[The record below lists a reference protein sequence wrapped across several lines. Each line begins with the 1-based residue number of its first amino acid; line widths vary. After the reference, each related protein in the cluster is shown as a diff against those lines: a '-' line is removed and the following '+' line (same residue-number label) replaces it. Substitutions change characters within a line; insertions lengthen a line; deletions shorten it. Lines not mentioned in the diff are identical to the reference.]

1 MNVKELS
8 EALKPY
14 IYEYGQSYA
23 FIIFIFTKHIILT
36 GGAVAENTN
45 TLKVNI
51 KGEEYLASLA
61 FWVFKEGEN
70 LNYIIPTEEQLIEAK
85 TEKVLDKIERGC

>member
-51 KGEEYLASLA
+51 KGEEDILR
-61 FWVFKEGEN
+61 VKV
-70 LNYIIPTEEQLIEAK
+70 
-85 TEKVLDKIERGC
+85 EKLVDKIGKEE

>member
-14 IYEYGQSYA
+14 IYAYGESYA

-36 GGAVAENTN
+36 GEVSPENTN
-45 TLKVNI
+45 ALKVNI
-51 KGEEYLASLA
+51 NGEEYLASLA
-61 FWVFKEGEN
+61 FWVFKEGKN
-70 LNYIIPTEEQLIEAK
+70 LNCIIPTEEQLIEAK
-85 TEKVLDKIERGC
+85 TEKVVDKIEGGC